1 MNKRLALLFIAACAA
16 LAATLFLSSFARAA
30 APSAGRTFSAAQAD
44 HESPMLDIRA
54 PQRISIPFGIAP
66 ILPLINEGRE
76 VIVSG
81 HGGCSAEET
90 VTIAISITQPLYGA
104 VATGE
109 IVEDCTGAEAQWQLT
124 ATAVTTASLVA
135 GPAEA
140 CGTATTYLGDEPT
153 DTDSWCRDEPALLVA
168 FEHHLYLPLIARE
181 AVD

>member
-1 MNKRLALLFIAACAA
+1 MNKRLALLFIAACAGF
-16 LAATLFLSSFARAA
+16 AATLFLTSLARAA
-30 APSAGRTFSAAQAD
+30 APAAGRTFIPTQGD
-44 HESPMLDIRA
+44 PESSTLDIRA

-81 HGGCSAEET
+81 HGGCSEEET

-124 ATAVTTASLVA
+124 ATAVTTASLA
-135 GPAEA
+135 PGPAEA
-140 CGTATTYLGDEPT
+140 CGTATTRLGDEVT
-153 DTDSWCRDEPALLVA
+153 DAESWCRAEPALLVA
-168 FEHHLYLPLIARE
+168 FEHHLYLPLITRE
-181 AVD
+181 AAD